1 MVAEA
6 ALTTGFR
13 KIAVVFAI
21 LGAILIAFTLWL
33 WGQPLICTCGYV
45 QFWVGNVFSSD
56 NSQHIADWYTLSH
69 FVHGML
75 VVVFAR
81 FLFPSSSY
89 QAGFAIVLVTGVGW
103 EILEHT
109 EWVLDR
115 FRAETLYQ
123 GYTGD
128 SVLNAVADY
137 LWMFAGFALARSAS
151 TIWTLIVVATLEIT
165 SALIARDSLTLTTL
179 MLIHTFEPIES
190 WQQELNP
197 NRRD

>member
-1 MVAEA
+1 MTNRFRMTAVMLAAIGA
-6 ALTTGFR
+6 ALIG
-13 KIAVVFAI
+13 V
-21 LGAILIAFTLWL
+21 TLWS

-45 QFWVGNVFSSD
+45 QLWVGNVFSSG

-75 VVVFAR
+75 VVLVARVFFPRLDVRAVFA
-81 FLFPSSSY
+81 
-89 QAGFAIVLVTGVGW
+89 FALVTGVGW

-109 EWVLDR
+109 DWVLDR

-137 LWMFAGFALARSAS
+137 LFMFTGFAVARMIS
-151 TIWTLIVVATLEIT
+151 TKWVLIVAIVLELT

-179 MLIHTFEPIES
+179 MLIHTFEPIEA

-197 NRRD
+197 NRRN

>member
-1 MVAEA
+1 MTKEFRITAVILA
-6 ALTTGFR
+6 AL
-13 KIAVVFAI
+13 
-21 LGAILIAFTLWL
+21 GALVIGVTLWS

-45 QFWVGNVFSSD
+45 QLWVGNVFSSG

-75 VVVFAR
+75 VVLVARVLLPRLDDRAVFAIA
-81 FLFPSSSY
+81 L
-89 QAGFAIVLVTGVGW
+89 ITGIGW

-109 EWVLDR
+109 DWVLDR

-137 LWMFAGFALARSAS
+137 LFMFAGFVVARSLS
-151 TIWTLIVVATLEIT
+151 TLWILIVIALLEIT
-165 SALIARDSLTLTTL
+165 SAFIARDSLALTTL
-179 MLIHTFEPIES
+179 MLIHTFEPIEA

-197 NRRD
+197 NPRP